1 MTSCTCPRLR
11 RRVVY
16 GVVRITFALR
26 LVGYGLLLVVLVATL
41 IDASYLPRTRLALWL
56 VAYAGFAIAF
66 HLGASAPVGARTRRL
81 ASLAIATPTMLAMAA
96 LLPCHFGALSLV
108 MVASQA
114 ALVLSPLQATAW
126 ILAQT
131 TVLGYFVCKAYSLDN
146 GIAAL
151 IALLG
156 FQSFAAVAVYVARHE
171 AEALQALACA
181 NAELRSTRTLLA
193 EASRVNERTRIA
205 RELHDVLGHDLTAL
219 GLQLEIATH
228 VASDKV
234 PEHVA
239 KARDVNARLLRNV
252 RDVVGKMRSDGTDL
266 REALRT
272 LVEDLP
278 GLTVHL
284 SLPDALF
291 IDDAA
296 RAHCVLRCVQEIVT
310 NTLRHARAS
319 NLWIKIEQHAD
330 GLAVD
335 ARDDGCGASAL
346 ATGYGLSGMRSRLE
360 ELGGFLHIAPA
371 PSFAL
376 TAQLPLGGKS

>member
-1 MTSCTCPRLR
+1 
-11 RRVVY
+11 
-16 GVVRITFALR
+16 VRITLALR
-26 LVGYGLLLVVLVATL
+26 LVGYCLLMVVLVATL
-41 IDASYLPRTRLALWL
+41 IDARYLPRTELALWL
-56 VAYAGFAIAF
+56 IAYAGFAIAF
-66 HLGASAPVGARTRRL
+66 HLGASAPAGARRRRL
-81 ASLAIATPTMLAMAA
+81 LALAIATPTMLAMAA

-108 MVASQA
+108 IVASQA
-114 ALVLSPLQATAW
+114 ALVLTPLQATGW

-131 TVLGYFVCKAYSLDN
+131 TILGYFVCKAYSLDN

-252 RDVVGKMRSDGTDL
+252 RDVVGKMRTTEATDL
-266 REALRT
+266 REALRV

-278 GLTVHL
+278 GLAVHL
-284 SLPDALF
+284 SLPEVLF
-291 IDDAA
+291 VDDPV
-296 RAHCVLRCVQEIVT
+296 RAQCVLRCVQEIVT
-310 NTLRHARAS
+310 NTLRHARAR
-319 NLWIKIEQHAD
+319 NLWITIEPRSD
-330 GLAVD
+330 GLTVD
-335 ARDDGCGASAL
+335 ARDDGRGAAAL
-346 ATGYGLSGMRSRLE
+346 TAGNGLSGMRSRLE
-360 ELGGFLHIAPA
+360 ELGGFLHIATA
-371 PSFAL
+371 PSFAV

>member
-1 MTSCTCPRLR
+1 
-11 RRVVY
+11 
-16 GVVRITFALR
+16 VRITFALR
-26 LVGYGLLLVVLVATL
+26 LVGYGLLMVVLVATL
-41 IDASYLPRTRLALWL
+41 IDAGYLPRARLALWL
-56 VAYAGFAIAF
+56 IAFAGFAVAF
-66 HLGASAPVGARTRRL
+66 HLGASAPVGARRRRL
-81 ASLAIATPTMLAMAA
+81 VALAIATPTMLAMAA

-114 ALVLSPLQATAW
+114 ALVLTPLQATTW

-131 TVLGYFVCKAYSLDN
+131 TVLGYFVCQAYSMDN
-146 GIAAL
+146 GIAVL

-252 RDVVGKMRSDGTDL
+252 RDVVGKMRTTEGTDL

-284 SLPDALF
+284 SLPDALYV
-291 IDDAA
+291 DDPA

-310 NTLRHARAS
+310 NTLRHARAR
-319 NLWIKIEQHAD
+319 NLWITIEPRAD
-330 GLAVD
+330 GLTVD
-335 ARDDGCGASAL
+335 ARDDGCGAAVL
-346 ATGYGLSGMRSRLE
+346 TAGQGLSGMRSRLE
-360 ELGGFLHIAPA
+360 ELGGFLHVAPA
-371 PSFAL
+371 PSFAV